1 MSGPSA
7 ELATQVVR
15 WQAAHGRNHLPWQN
29 TRDAYRVWLS
39 EIMLQQTQVATVL
52 EYYTRFLARF
62 PDVRQLAAAPQD
74 EVLALWSG
82 LGYYSRARNLHRCAQ
97 IVVHQHGGEF
107 PRTVDELAAL
117 PGIGRSTAG
126 AIAAFCF
133 GARAPIL
140 DANVRRV
147 LTRVLGFGAD
157 LAEAKNERA
166 LWQQAEAL
174 LPQQDLSHAMPRY
187 TQGLMDLG
195 AGICLPRNP
204 NCLLCPLQE
213 ACVARR
219 DGNPQDY
226 PVRTRKLKRSAQA
239 WWLLLRQ
246 DGAGRLWLERRPP
259 TGIWAGLYCPPVY
272 DSRAAL
278 DEALQLHASC
288 DARDLPAFTHVL
300 THRDLHLHPV
310 LARDATPQPDAHCAE
325 QQSGW
330 FAPAQWPAL
339 GLPAPVR
346 KLLASLGDDCQK

>member
-7 ELATQVVR
+7 ELAAQVVR

-107 PRTVDELAAL
+107 PCTVDELAAL

-174 LPQQDLSHAMPRY
+174 LPRQDLSHAMPRY

-310 LARDATPQPDAHCAE
+310 LARDATPQPNAHCAE

-330 FAPAQWPAL
+330 FAPTQWPAL

>member
-7 ELATQVVR
+7 ELAAQVVR
-15 WQAAHGRNHLPWQN
+15 WQEAHGRNHLPWQN

-52 EYYTRFLARF
+52 EYYARFLARF
-62 PDVRQLAAAPQD
+62 PDVRQLAAAAQD

-174 LPQQDLSHAMPRY
+174 LPRQDLSHAMPRY

-310 LARDATPQPDAHCAE
+310 LARDATPRPDAHCAE

-346 KLLASLGDDCQK
+346 KLLASLGDGCQK

>member
-1 MSGPSA
+1 MSARPGQIA
-7 ELATQVVR
+7 AQVVR
-15 WQAAHGRNHLPWQN
+15 WQAEHGRNQLPWQN

-52 EYYTRFLARF
+52 DYYARFLARF
-62 PDVRQLAAAPQD
+62 PDVRHLAAAPQD

-97 IVVHQHGGEF
+97 IVVDTHGGEF
-107 PRTVDELAAL
+107 PRTVPELAAL

-133 GARAPIL
+133 GVRAPIL

-147 LTRVLGFGAD
+147 LTRVLGFDAD
-157 LAEAKNERA
+157 LAQAGSERE
-166 LWQQAEAL
+166 LWNLADTL
-174 LPQQDLSHAMPRY
+174 LPQDDLDSAMPRY

-195 AGICLPRNP
+195 AGICLPRKP
-204 NCLLCPLQE
+204 SCMLCPLQE
-213 ACVARR
+213 VCVAQRN
-219 DGNPQDY
+219 GNPQDY

-246 DGAGRLWLERRPP
+246 DDAGRLWLERRPP
-259 TGIWAGLYCPPVY
+259 AGIWAGLYCPPVY

-278 DEALQLHASC
+278 DAALPAGDCSE
-288 DARDLPAFTHVL
+288 DLPAFTHVL

-310 LARDATPQPDAHCAE
+310 LARGQALAPKLHCAE
-325 QQSGW
+325 PSAAGW
-330 FAPAQWPAL
+330 FSPQQWQGL

-346 KLLASLGDDCQK
+346 KLLDAL

>member
-7 ELATQVVR
+7 ELAAQVVR

-62 PDVRQLAAAPQD
+62 PDVRELAAAPQD

-97 IVVHQHGGEF
+97 IVVHQYGGEF

-174 LPQQDLSHAMPRY
+174 LPRQDLSHAMPRY

-310 LARDATPQPDAHCAE
+310 LARDATPRPDAHCAE

>member
-62 PDVRQLAAAPQD
+62 PDVRQLAAAAQD

-174 LPQQDLSHAMPRY
+174 LPRQDLSHAMPRY

-246 DGAGRLWLERRPP
+246 DGASRLWLERRPP

-310 LARDATPQPDAHCAE
+310 LARDATPRPDAHCAE

>member
-1 MSGPSA
+1 MSGTSA
-7 ELATQVVR
+7 ELAAQVVR

-62 PDVRQLAAAPQD
+62 PDVRELAAAPQD

-174 LPQQDLSHAMPRY
+174 LPRQDLSHAMPRY

-310 LARDATPQPDAHCAE
+310 LARDATPQPNAHCAE

>member
-15 WQAAHGRNHLPWQN
+15 WQTAHGRNHLPWQN

-52 EYYTRFLARF
+52 EYYARFLVRF

-133 GARAPIL
+133 GVRAPIL

-174 LPQQDLSHAMPRY
+174 LPRQDLSHAMPRY

-310 LARDATPQPDAHCAE
+310 LASDATPQPNAHCAE

>member
-62 PDVRQLAAAPQD
+62 PDVRQLAAAAQD

-133 GARAPIL
+133 GVRAPIL

-310 LARDATPQPDAHCAE
+310 LARDATPQPNAHCAE

>member
-52 EYYTRFLARF
+52 EYYARFLARF

-133 GARAPIL
+133 GVRAPIL

-174 LPQQDLSHAMPRY
+174 LPRQDLSHAMPRY

-346 KLLASLGDDCQK
+346 KLLASLEDYQK

>member
-15 WQAAHGRNHLPWQN
+15 WQTAHGRNHLPWQN

-133 GARAPIL
+133 GVRAPIL

-157 LAEAKNERA
+157 LADAKNERA

-310 LARDATPQPDAHCAE
+310 LARDATPQPNAHCAE